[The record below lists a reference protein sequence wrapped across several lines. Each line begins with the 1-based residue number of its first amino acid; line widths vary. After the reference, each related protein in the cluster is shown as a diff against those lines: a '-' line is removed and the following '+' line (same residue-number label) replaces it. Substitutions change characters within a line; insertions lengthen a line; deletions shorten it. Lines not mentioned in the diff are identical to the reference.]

1 MCECVWNAM
10 ALCIC
15 PVLYVTVASLI
26 FCLLLGKVSKHKK
39 TMLLGKLTL
48 FHMFALREKLNVQS
62 FALADMLV
70 GDNMPLY
77 SARTPQLFIH
87 LFKVQ

>member
-1 MCECVWNAM
+1 M

-15 PVLYVTVASLI
+15 PVLYVNVASII
-26 FCLLLGKVSKHKK
+26 FCLIAGKGQR
-39 TMLLGKLTL
+39 TQEDCMLLGKLTL
-48 FHMFALREKLNVQS
+48 FHMFVLREKLNVQL
-62 FALADMLV
+62 FPPADMLV